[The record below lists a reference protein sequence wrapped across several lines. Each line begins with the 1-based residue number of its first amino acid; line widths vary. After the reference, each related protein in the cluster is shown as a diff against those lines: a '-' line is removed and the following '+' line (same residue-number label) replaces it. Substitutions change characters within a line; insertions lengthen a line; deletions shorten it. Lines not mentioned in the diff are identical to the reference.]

1 MALNHKKSNYT
12 MKKTILALMATVAF
26 VACNKDD
33 GDNNDS
39 STSKYPT
46 KITQITGNTRV
57 ERTFE
62 LQDATRPK
70 KETQETYTN
79 GNSSIIKNVN
89 LYEYDGEGRLSKK
102 EFQAIV
108 GNTGFSYYNT
118 YHYKAD
124 GKLEKEEMHA
134 LIEGVIHSTNYE
146 YRADGKLIKKES
158 KPSNSNGTGNWEVST
173 YDYPTD
179 NVVRVA
185 TEKYKKEASGDI
197 VSRTTNWHTYTLD
210 GKNNIVKDEY
220 SDATYRYVIVRDY
233 NDKINPEWADF
244 FIKSTP
250 DYFVTTSR
258 NNVTQEVITKTEI
271 ANSSKVVKEVR
282 KYKYENNGDY
292 PIKRITYLV
301 STDDKGVETEIEESR
316 LEYSY

>member
-1 MALNHKKSNYT
+1 
-12 MKKTILALMATVAF
+12 MKKTILALMATAAI
-26 VACNKDD
+26 VACSKSDDKDD
-33 GDNNDS
+33 NS
-39 STSKYPT
+39 HTSGKFPT
-46 KITQITGNTRV
+46 KITQITGTTRV

-79 GNSSIIKNVN
+79 GNSSVIKNVN
-89 LYEYDGEGRLSKK
+89 LYEYAGEGRLSKK

-124 GKLEKEEMHA
+124 GKLEKEEMHL
-134 LIEGVIHSTNYE
+134 LIEGVVRSTNYE
-146 YRADGKLIKKES
+146 YRADGKLIKKEYKS
-158 KPSNSNGTGNWEVST
+158 PTNLGLHIETEYV
-173 YDYPTD
+173 YPTD
-179 NVVRVA
+179 NIVRVTVKSYEQNDA
-185 TEKYKKEASGDI
+185 GVKEEES
-197 VSRTTNWHTYTLD
+197 SSWHTYTLD

-244 FIKSTP
+244 FIKSAP

-271 ANSSKVVKEVR
+271 NNPSKVVKEVR
-282 KYKYENNGDY
+282 KNKYDHNGDY

-301 STDDKGVETEIEESR
+301 SIDDKGVETETEESR
-316 LEYSY
+316 VEYSY

>member
-1 MALNHKKSNYT
+1 
-12 MKKTILALMATVAF
+12 MKKTILALMATAAI
-26 VACNKDD
+26 VACSKSDDKDD
-33 GDNNDS
+33 NS
-39 STSKYPT
+39 HTSGKFPT
-46 KITQITGNTRV
+46 KITQITGTTRV

-79 GNSSIIKNVN
+79 GNSSVIKNVN

-124 GKLEKEEMHA
+124 GKLEKEEMHL
-134 LIEGVIHSTNYE
+134 LIEGVVRSTNYE

-158 KPSNSNGTGNWEVST
+158 KPSNGIGIWEVST

-179 NVVRVA
+179 NVVRVTA
-185 TEKYKKEASGDI
+185 EKYTKETSGDI
-197 VSRTTNWHTYTLD
+197 VSKTTSWHTYTLD

-244 FIKSTP
+244 FIKSAP

-271 ANSSKVVKEVR
+271 NNPSKVVKEVR
-282 KYKYENNGDY
+282 KYKYDHNGDY

-301 STDDKGVETEIEESR
+301 STDDKGVETETEESR
-316 LEYSY
+316 IEYSY